1 MFILDDIAIKIDS
14 ALDAGD
20 IAGITD
26 SLHSLNNISNLVS
39 SDSELAQINFLKA
52 NCFASLRQISGS
64 DQSWDWE
71 SPELEK
77 EIYHLRS
84 AYSYITRVSQTEDRS
99 DLRFRILTNLA
110 NALNHTG
117 RSAEAIALWDKVLA
131 RHPNY
136 GMSALNRGYALY
148 WYGRYLYDHGHQ
160 TLFFNASYHQIKKSL
175 SFGIE
180 SHAVE
185 GVSEWLKY
193 LLEIRNWENFSFH
206 QEPESRGRSKREK
219 TYRTWCINNR
229 LFLNPL
235 NDLWNTDIVANDVLT
250 FPSVII
256 KLEENPSSSPPE
268 VYGIYNQL
276 KQEYV
281 SARYML
287 FNAIEE
293 SQEAIHFSDK
303 RVLLYNML
311 DYREYGLWI
320 EKTKMAFLGAHAVF
334 DKIAY
339 LVNKYWSLE
348 LPARKINFTSCWFDN
363 GNPAKGLAK
372 PFASSENWALRGLY
386 WLSKDFKGTNESP
399 VQPEAWH
406 IAEIRNHIAHKY
418 LKVFAHTL
426 VDTKERRKRN
436 GHEWEYPISDQE
448 LINQTLTLLSLVRN
462 ALIYVSLA
470 AHYEEQ
476 NKKQALGAELLGAM
490 PLFDIQDSQRF

>member
-1 MFILDDIAIKIDS
+1 MLPAYFLIISKLSEVLFSAI
-14 ALDAGD
+14 
-20 IAGITD
+20 
-26 SLHSLNNISNLVS
+26 
-39 SDSELAQINFLKA
+39 
-52 NCFASLRQISGS
+52 RQISG
-64 DQSWDWE
+64 DHQSWSWE
-71 SPELEK
+71 SVELEK
-77 EIYHLRS
+77 EIYHLRV
-84 AYSYITRVSQTEDRS
+84 AYNYITKVSQTEDHS

-110 NALNHTG
+110 NTLNHTG

-131 RHPNY
+131 KHPNY
-136 GMSALNRGYALY
+136 GMSALNRGYAIY
-148 WYGRYLYDHGHQ
+148 WYGRYLYDPGHQ
-160 TLFFNASYHQIKKSL
+160 TLFLNESYHQVKQSL
-175 SFGIE
+175 SFDIENHAIEGI
-180 SHAVE
+180 
-185 GVSEWLKY
+185 SEWLKY
-193 LLEIRNWENFSFH
+193 LLEIGSWENFNFH

-311 DYREYGLWI
+311 DYREYRLWI
-320 EKTKMAFLGAHAVF
+320 EKAKMAFLGAHAIF

-348 LPARKINFTSCWFDN
+348 LPARKINFTSCWFNN

-386 WLSKDFKGTNESP
+386 WLSKDFKETNESQ

-406 IAEIRNHIAHKY
+406 IAQIRNHIAHKY
-418 LKVFAHTL
+418 LKVFDHML
-426 VDTKERRKRN
+426 VDTEGWRKRT

-448 LINQTLTLLSLVRN
+448 LINQTLQLLSLVRN

-470 AHYEEQ
+470 AHHDEQ
-476 NKKQALGAELLGAM
+476 KKRTMHGDEMLGVMLLHK
-490 PLFDIQDSQRF
+490 IKDSQRF

>member
-1 MFILDDIAIKIDS
+1 MFDEIAIKIDLAS
-14 ALDAGD
+14 DAGD
-20 IAGITD
+20 ISVIK
-26 SLHSLNNISNLVS
+26 SLLHNLNSISNSAS
-39 SDSELAQINFLKA
+39 SDSEFAQIDFFKA
-52 NCFASLRQISGS
+52 NCFAAIRKISGS
-64 DQSWDWE
+64 GQSWNWE

-77 EIYHLRS
+77 EIYHLRAAS
-84 AYSYITRVSQTEDRS
+84 SYITGVSQTEDHS

-131 RHPNY
+131 KHPSY
-136 GMSALNRGYALY
+136 GMAALNRGYALY
-148 WYGRYLYDHGHQ
+148 WYGLYLYDLGHQ
-160 TLFFNASYHQIKKSL
+160 ALFFNESYHQIKKSL
-175 SFGIE
+175 SFDIE
-180 SHAVE
+180 SHAIE
-185 GVSEWLKY
+185 GVSGWLQS
-193 LLEIRNWENFSFH
+193 LLERGNWENFSFH

-256 KLEENPSSSPPE
+256 KLEESPSSSPPE

-293 SQEAIHFSDK
+293 SQEALHFSDK
-303 RVLLYNML
+303 RVRLYDMF
-311 DYREYGLWI
+311 DYREYRLWI
-320 EKTKMAFLGAHAVF
+320 EKAKMAFLGAHAIF

-348 LPARKINFTSCWFDN
+348 LPARKVNFTSCWFN
-363 GNPAKGLAK
+363 SGNPAKGLAE
-372 PFASSENWALRGLY
+372 PFVSSENWALRGLY
-386 WLSKDFKGTNESP
+386 WLSKDFKGTNGSP

-418 LKVFAHTL
+418 LKVFDHTL
-426 VDTKERRKRN
+426 VETKEWRKRN

-448 LINQTLTLLSLVRN
+448 LVTQTLKLLSLVRN
-462 ALIYVSLA
+462 ALTYVSLA
-470 AHYEEQ
+470 AHFDEQ
-476 NKKQALGAELLGAM
+476 KKKHTLGEGMLGVM
-490 PLFDIQDSQRF
+490 PLYEIEDDCRF